1 MDILEKTIYVVATPI
16 GNMSDI
22 TYRAVDTLKNV
33 SFIMAEDTR
42 VSSKLLNHYQIK
54 KELVS
59 YHSHSSNVRIEYLL
73 SRIEKGDS
81 AALISDAGTPAIS
94 DPGVVLVAKALER
107 NINIVPIPGV
117 SAFTTL
123 LSVSGIPINNMLF
136 MGFLSNKPGKRKNQL
151 SKIYECEKKIIV
163 FYESVHRIEAFLK
176 DISSI
181 FGENTYIV
189 LGRELTKYFEEII
202 RDNAKN
208 IVDIFE
214 KEDKIVKGEYCI
226 VVDNR

>member
-22 TYRAVDTLKNV
+22 TYRAVHTLKNV

-42 VSSKLLNHYQIK
+42 VSSKLLHYYEIK
-54 KELVS
+54 KEMVS
-59 YHSHSSNVRIEYLL
+59 YHSHSSNVKLESLL
-73 SRIEKGDS
+73 SRIEKGES

-94 DPGVVLVAKALER
+94 DPGVVLVSRALER
-107 NINIVPIPGV
+107 NISVVPIPGV
-117 SAFTTL
+117 TAFTTL
-123 LSVSGIPINNMLF
+123 LSVSGLPVNNMLF
-136 MGFLSNKPGKRKNQL
+136 VGFLSNKPGKRKNQL
-151 SKIYECEKKIIV
+151 QALYENDKKVIV
-163 FYESVHRIEAFLK
+163 FYESVHRIEAFME
-176 DISSI
+176 DVSNI
-181 FGENTYIV
+181 FGSDTHIV
-189 LGRELTKYFEEII
+189 LGRELTKCFEEIV

-214 KEDKIVKGEYCI
+214 KKDKIVKGEYCV